1 MWGVA
6 ISLGDMG
13 ARAHCVIS
21 LMPIPRNTDGLRRGG
36 HGVSVL
42 YPPMILII

>member
-6 ISLGDMG
+6 ISLSDMN
-13 ARAHCVIS
+13 ARARCVQGLIPIS
-21 LMPIPRNTDGLRRGG
+21 RIADGLRRGG